1 MSRLR
6 DVETSARIK
15 LALITH
21 PSIGGMDV
29 AVEVVNGIVILSG
42 VVENPTQKE
51 LATEIA
57 RQYGG
62 IDIRNDVKIL
72 SEVARTQ
79 GLIRRVAEQASTFA
93 PEDVSIRER
102 VLGDLEADSRVNSLM
117 VNVDEMAGV
126 VRLSGIQDSEV
137 AKLRAEEIASRVAGV
152 TLVVNDIEVRV
163 ARERRAA

>member
-15 LALITH
+15 MALITH

-29 AVEVVNGIVILSG
+29 AVEAVNGIVILSG

-51 LATEIA
+51 LATEIT

-62 IDIRNDVKIL
+62 IDIRNDLKIL
-72 SEVARTQ
+72 SEVAQTQ

-93 PEDVSIRER
+93 SEDVSIRQR
-102 VLGDLEADSRVNSLM
+102 VLGDLEADSRINSFM
-117 VNVDEMAGV
+117 VNVDEMAGI

-152 TLVVNDIEVRV
+152 TFVVNDIEVH
-163 ARERRAA
+163 AAPERRAA